1 MQVPE
6 LRGKVAIV
14 TGSSSGIGTGIAT
27 RFAREGARVVLA
39 ARSKDKLEANAGEC
53 RRLGAA
59 DVLVVPTDVSRKA
72 DVERLFERTLASFGT
87 VDVLVNNAGWASP
100 IAHILE
106 MDEAHWDKVVETN
119 LKSIY
124 LCCHRAANVMVDRS
138 VRGSIVNISSFA
150 AARAHRY
157 MAAYDATKGG
167 MEAMTRTM
175 AIDLA
180 PFGIR
185 LNVVGPGAIHTEEF
199 AAAGEDARVKR
210 AQTVPLGRVGY
221 PEDIAGA
228 VAFLCSDDASYITG
242 QTMYVDGGIL
252 AQLRSPQVD
261 APLPES
267 VKARLRGA
275 PVG

>member
-1 MQVPE
+1 MQVAE

-14 TGSSSGIGTGIAT
+14 TGASRGIGQGIAN
-27 RFAREGARVVLA
+27 RFGKEGAKVVVV
-39 ARSKDKLEANAGEC
+39 ARSAGDLEKVASEVRQAGGEA
-53 RRLGAA
+53 LA
-59 DVLVVPTDVSRKA
+59 VPCDVSKKE
-72 DVERLFERTLASFGT
+72 DVERVFEQTLSKFGA

-106 MDEAHWDKVVETN
+106 MDEQHFDTVVATN
-119 LKSIY
+119 LKSVY
-124 LCCHRAANVMVDRS
+124 LFCHRAANLMVDAGTK
-138 VRGSIVNISSFA
+138 GSIVNISSFA

-180 PFGIR
+180 PFRIR
-185 LNVVGPGAIHTEEF
+185 VNVVGPGAIHTQEYEPLGEE
-199 AAAGEDARVKR
+199 ARQR
-210 AQTVPLGRVGY
+210 RGQTVPLGRVGY

-228 VAFLCSDDASYITG
+228 VMFLCSDDASYITG
-242 QTMYVDGGIL
+242 QTIYVDGGML

-261 APLPES
+261 APLPDS
-267 VKARLRGA
+267 VKARVKG
-275 PVG
+275 

>member
-1 MQVPE
+1 MRAPE
-6 LRGKVAIV
+6 LKGKVAIV
-14 TGSSSGIGTGIAT
+14 TGASSGIGTGIVE

-39 ARSKDKLEANAGEC
+39 ARSADKLEANAARC
-53 RRLGAA
+53 REAGAA
-59 DVLVVPTDVSRKA
+59 DTLVVPTDVSQKA
-72 DVERLFERTLASFGT
+72 DVERLFEQTLSKFGT
-87 VDVLVNNAGWASP
+87 VDLLVNNAGWASP

-106 MDEAHWDKVVETN
+106 MDEAHWDKVVDTN

-124 LCCHRAANVMVDRS
+124 LCCHRAANVMVDA
-138 VRGSIVNISSFA
+138 GTKGAIVNISSFA

-157 MAAYDATKGG
+157 MAAYDATKAG
-167 MEAMTRTM
+167 MEGMTRTM

-185 LNVVGPGAIHTEEF
+185 VNVVGPGAIHTEEF
-199 AAAGEDARVKR
+199 AAAGEEAKQRR

-228 VAFLCSDDASYITG
+228 VLFLCSDDASYITG
-242 QTMYVDGGIL
+242 QVIYVDGGIL

-261 APLPES
+261 APLPEA
-267 VKARLRGA
+267 VKARLKR
-275 PVG
+275 